1 MGVSHILDHPQWQA
15 LTTEHAR
22 FARRI
27 GDAVAYPAEVSAMS
41 GLANPDDIAA
51 WRDLAELLGPES
63 FAILIFSRQPPLP
76 DFVRPL
82 ARRGLLQM
90 AGPVEPPVLPPE
102 PDGLVR
108 LGPADGPEMVALAK
122 RTEPG
127 PMLAR
132 TVDMGDSW
140 GVRREG
146 VLVAMAGER
155 LRLTGWTEVS
165 GVCTDPEFRGQG
177 LARYLVARLV
187 RDMLARDERAFLHC
201 ELGNASAIVL
211 YETLGFTR
219 RAEVALTVASFAD
232 SPLSS

>member
-1 MGVSHILDHPQWQA
+1 MAHILDHPQWQA

-27 GDAVAYPAEVSAMS
+27 GDAATYSADVSAMS
-41 GLANPDDIAA
+41 GLANPDDIEA
-51 WRDLAELLGPES
+51 WRNLAELLGPGN
-63 FAILIFSRQPPLP
+63 FAILIFSQQPPLP

-82 ARRGLLQM
+82 ARRDLLQM
-90 AGPVEPPVLPPE
+90 AGPVEPPALSPE
-102 PDGLVR
+102 PHELVR
-108 LGPADGPEMVALAK
+108 LGPADGQEMVALAA

-127 PMLAR
+127 PMLSR
-132 TVDMGDSW
+132 TVEMGDYW
-140 GVRREG
+140 GIRRDG

-187 RDMLARDERAFLHC
+187 HDMLARGERAFLHC
-201 ELGNASAIVL
+201 ELANASAIAL

-219 RAEVALTVASFAD
+219 RAELALTVAGFGG
-232 SPLSS
+232 SPASS